1 MLGGPVDT
9 ADIEP
14 TSTDRAGLDGEDRAA
29 LVRMIEEQRLHL
41 KSTREDFNHMRNK
54 YEADLYQREDALLDA
69 RKACKTMREERDL
82 HAAEKRK
89 LAVDLNTM
97 TAVHDA
103 RFTMITNTQ
112 ALLAARRD
120 SSDTDKIVTQI
131 DELKKERTQA
141 ANQIS
146 YKENALNT
154 ARQTIGAQSVTIDK
168 LRVRLGQ
175 EVGQNMAVSPVVR
188 AHPFRA
194 YYKQMVTTMSRV
206 DANGHRLITETCSD
220 VPPPNTR
227 VKWSGDN
234 SVIEDTT
241 FAIGDRVKL
250 RSTGAVG
257 TVCSVATASNEFKVR
272 VRFDE
277 SVEDAPDQLHVN
289 VNLLEKHVDDAKPVL
304 APSAPAQECVTTTTP
319 VPAQDLIVRPTYKI
333 GDRVTVLFGA
343 HIGSTRTIVGGNFYD
358 SPYSYKW
365 KLSGDLLLSSADF
378 EHAKEIKIGSFVKLL
393 DDWNMPCGSVL
404 RVDEIVSIGKYRLTY
419 ANDNARRFGELQRNG
434 NQIVVVDA
442 PKELS

>member
-1 MLGGPVDT
+1 
-9 ADIEP
+9 
-14 TSTDRAGLDGEDRAA
+14 
-29 LVRMIEEQRLHL
+29 
-41 KSTREDFNHMRNK
+41 
-54 YEADLYQREDALLDA
+54 
-69 RKACKTMREERDL
+69 
-82 HAAEKRK
+82 
-89 LAVDLNTM
+89 
-97 TAVHDA
+97 
-103 RFTMITNTQ
+103 
-112 ALLAARRD
+112 
-120 SSDTDKIVTQI
+120 
-131 DELKKERTQA
+131 
-141 ANQIS
+141 
-146 YKENALNT
+146 
-154 ARQTIGAQSVTIDK
+154 
-168 LRVRLGQ
+168 
-175 EVGQNMAVSPVVR
+175 
-188 AHPFRA
+188 
-194 YYKQMVTTMSRV
+194 
-206 DANGHRLITETCSD
+206 
-220 VPPPNTR
+220 
-227 VKWSGDN
+227 
-234 SVIEDTT
+234 
-241 FAIGDRVKL
+241 
-250 RSTGAVG
+250 
-257 TVCSVATASNEFKVR
+257 VR